1 VDGAVVA
8 IVCLR
13 LKIQNT
19 MDIVIFGRVEKVGFI
34 MVLNMLDNANKIN
47 NWQTFKCQMKF
58 FQRALSRSIF
68 L

>member
-1 VDGAVVA
+1 
-8 IVCLR
+8 
-13 LKIQNT
+13 